1 MLLHIAKKE
10 FREALRDS
18 RFRFAASLLLVLLFA
33 AMVVSYNYYQ
43 HVSQEYQHAK
53 QSMRQE
59 WEGQV
64 PKNPHSAAHFG
75 TYAFKPIQPLSL
87 IDNGLDRYLGVSI
100 FLEGHK
106 QNTSQ
111 YKQIADQNDLAR
123 FAELTPAFVFT
134 YLVPLLIILVSFG
147 AFTTEKEN
155 GTLQLL
161 LSQGVLK
168 FQLGLGKISGI
179 WLLMLAMLVPIF
191 LLGLVFILISDFQA
205 DDLLR
210 YALLISTL
218 LLYYGIFVHLSVAV
232 SAWAKNSNV
241 ALVSLLGFWIVSALL
256 VPKFTSN
263 LSKILHPT
271 PSALEYQATI
281 KENLEKGVDGHNPF
295 SERSKTFEDSVLQA
309 NKVDSIHKLPFN
321 YSGLIM
327 QAGEEHET
335 VVYANAMKK
344 LNDVYFAQL
353 QTHRAS
359 AFLSPTILV
368 KMLSMQI
375 AKTDLQTHYEFSQQA
390 EKYRIALVRDLNYE
404 LKDNSKYGDWDY
416 IPADKDFFKKNI
428 KFEYKPITIADT
440 LQNTW
445 ASFLFLIV
453 WFTVSLIAVKIALK

>member
-10 FREALRDS
+10 FKEALRDS
-18 RFRFAASLLLVLLFA
+18 RFRFAAGLLLILLFA

-43 HVSQEYQHAK
+43 NVNQEYQHAK
-53 QSMRQE
+53 QTMRQE

-75 TYAFKPIQPLSL
+75 TYAFKPVQTLSL

-100 FLEGHK
+100 FLEAHK
-106 QNTSQ
+106 QNASQ
-111 YKQIADQNDLAR
+111 YRQIADQNDLAR

-147 AFTTEKEN
+147 TFTTEKEN

-161 LSQGVLK
+161 LSQGISK
-168 FQLGLGKISGI
+168 FQLGLGKITGI

-191 LLGLVFILISDFQA
+191 LLGFVFILISDFQA

-210 YALLISTL
+210 YALLITTL
-218 LLYYGIFVHLSVAV
+218 LFYYGIFVNLSVAF
-232 SAWAKNSNV
+232 SAWAKSSNV
-241 ALVSLLGFWIVSALL
+241 ALVSLLGFWIVSTLL

-263 LSKILHPT
+263 LSKMLHPA
-271 PSALEYQATI
+271 PSPLEYQAEI
-281 KENLEKGVDGHNPF
+281 RENLEKGVDGHNPF
-295 SERSKTFEDSVLQA
+295 SEKSKIFEDSVLKA

-335 VVYANAMKK
+335 VVYAKAMKR
-344 LNDVYFAQL
+344 LNDIYFAQL
-353 QTHRAS
+353 QTHQAS

-368 KMLSMQI
+368 KMLSMQL

-390 EKYRIALVRDLNYE
+390 ESYRIALVRDLNYE
-404 LKDNSKYGDWDY
+404 LKDKSKYGDWDY
-416 IPADKDFFKKNI
+416 IPKDKNFFKKNI
-428 KFEYKPITIADT
+428 KFEYKSMTIADT
-440 LQNTW
+440 LQNAWT
-445 ASFLFLIV
+445 SLLFLIV
-453 WFTVSLIAVKIALK
+453 WFTVSLISISIVLK

>member
-10 FREALRDS
+10 LKEALRDS
-18 RFRFAASLLLVLLFA
+18 RFRFAAGLLLILLVVS
-33 AMVVSYNYYQ
+33 MVVSYNYYQ
-43 HVSQEYQHAK
+43 SVNQEYQHAK
-53 QSMRQE
+53 QTVSQE

-75 TYAFKPIQPLSL
+75 TYAFKPVQPLSL

-100 FLEGHK
+100 FLEAHR
-106 QNTSQ
+106 QNNAQ

-147 AFTTEKEN
+147 TFTTEKEN

-161 LSQGVLK
+161 LSQGVSKL
-168 FQLGLGKISGI
+168 QLGMGKVTGI
-179 WLLMLAMLVPIF
+179 WLLMLGMLVPIF
-191 LLGLVFILISDFQA
+191 LIGLVFIFMSDFQA

-210 YALLISTL
+210 YALLITTL
-218 LLYYGIFVHLSVAV
+218 LLYYGVFIHLSVAV
-232 SAWAKNSNV
+232 SAWAKSSNV
-241 ALVSLLGFWIVSALL
+241 ALVGLLGFWIVAALL

-263 LSKILHPT
+263 LSKMLHPA
-271 PSALEYQATI
+271 PSALEYQAEI

-295 SERSKTFEDSVLQA
+295 SEKSKIFEDSVLKA

-321 YSGLIM
+321 YAGLIM

-335 VVYANAMKK
+335 VVYAKAMKK
-344 LNDVYFAQL
+344 LNDIYFAQL

-390 EKYRIALVRDLNYE
+390 EKYRIDLVRDLNYE

-416 IPADKDFFKKNI
+416 IPEDKDFFKKNI
-428 KFEYKPITIADT
+428 KFEYKPLSMADT
-440 LQNTW
+440 LKNSWANLLILTTW
-445 ASFLFLIV
+445 FAISLVAMRIV
-453 WFTVSLIAVKIALK
+453 LR